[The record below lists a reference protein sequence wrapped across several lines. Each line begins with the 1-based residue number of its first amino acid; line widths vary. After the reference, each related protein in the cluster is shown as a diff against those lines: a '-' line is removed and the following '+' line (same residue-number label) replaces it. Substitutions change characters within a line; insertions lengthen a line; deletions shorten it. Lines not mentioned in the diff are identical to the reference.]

1 MPIYLQQSL
10 GFMMKCF
17 SLAIFIFLVSSKAIA
32 QDNLLPK
39 LSVKSIGNRVIV
51 SWKQDYKKIITTLN
65 IQRSFDSTKNFKTIG
80 EVLSPQSI
88 ENGYIDANPPYNRMY
103 YRVFVA
109 FDGGSYVYSKTYRAV
124 KDTSIKRD
132 SAGIQFPITGANA
145 DLPWL
150 KINPKDIM
158 VELDG
163 KPKITYPS
171 QTVFTLKDNNIFISL
186 QNTSTIKYSI
196 RFYDD
201 FDKFLFEIKKVKEDN
216 FVIEKVNFGHSGWY
230 KFELFEN
237 GELIEKNKFQI
248 LKPIKGL

>member
-1 MPIYLQQSL
+1 
-10 GFMMKCF
+10 MMKYF
-17 SLAIFIFLVSSKAIA
+17 SIVFFIFLVNSNAIA

-51 SWKQDYKKIITTLN
+51 SWKQDFKKVIATLN
-65 IQRSFDSTKNFKTIG
+65 IQRSFDSAKNFKTIG

-88 ENGYIDANPPYNRMY
+88 ENGYIDANAPYNRMY

-124 KDTSIKRD
+124 KDTSTKAD
-132 SAGIQFPITGANA
+132 SSNIRFPITGAND

-150 KINPKDIM
+150 KIKPKDNM
-158 VELDG
+158 TEFDG